1 MLFDVTVFYSNR
13 FLNEILVAYGKSVGK
28 IQISKIF
35 LDMEKKSYWSK
46 LPYTLIY
53 LIGKKKVGKKWPN
66 FWQVTNFFTD

>member
-35 LDMEKKSYWSK
+35 LDMEKKK
-46 LPYTLIY
+46 LLEQITLCLNIPYR
-53 LIGKKKVGKKWPN
+53 
-66 FWQVTNFFTD
+66 

>member
-1 MLFDVTVFYSNR
+1 MLFDVTVFYSNG

-53 LIGKKKVGKKWPN
+53 LIGKKKSRQK
-66 FWQVTNFFTD
+66 VTKFLASD